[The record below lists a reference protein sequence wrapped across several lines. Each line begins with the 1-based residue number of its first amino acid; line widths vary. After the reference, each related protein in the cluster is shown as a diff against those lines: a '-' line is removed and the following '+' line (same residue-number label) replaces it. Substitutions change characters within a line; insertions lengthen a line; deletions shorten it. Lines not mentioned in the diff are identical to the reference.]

1 MRIKIST
8 RSWLDVVTVVCL
20 APPITIA
27 MLGLAGIAVA
37 LLVVALPFVAIGLI
51 IYSIIS

>member
-1 MRIKIST
+1 MKIKINP
-8 RSWLDVVTVVCL
+8 RSWLDVLTVVCL

-27 MLGLAGIAVA
+27 MLGLAALAAA
-37 LLVVALPFVAIGLI
+37 LLVVALPFVTIGLI